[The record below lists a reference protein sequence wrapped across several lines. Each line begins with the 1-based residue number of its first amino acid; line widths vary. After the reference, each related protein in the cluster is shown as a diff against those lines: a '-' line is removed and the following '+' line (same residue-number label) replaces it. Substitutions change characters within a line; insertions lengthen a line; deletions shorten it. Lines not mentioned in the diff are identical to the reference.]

1 MTKITDIPRKIW
13 DALPFTGAPKPVVTH
28 LELSGVIATSSRTG
42 KSLNLRRVEKA
53 LDEAFAPGNLKAVAL
68 SVNSPGGSPVQSRLI
83 LDRIRLLAKEKEI
96 PVLTFVEDVG
106 ASGGYILAIAGDEV
120 YADPSSIV
128 GSIGVIG
135 GGFGFPEAMS
145 KLGIERR
152 IYTAGEN
159 KSQLDPFKPE
169 DPADVE
175 RHQVLMDA
183 LHEIFIDLVK
193 ARRGDK
199 LTTEKNIFTGE
210 YWHADAARSYGLID
224 EIGDVRSV
232 LQEKYGK
239 DIKIKR
245 IETDERSLIQKLLA
259 QHPQAMP
266 SALVSADEIIDTLET
281 RTQWSRFGL

>member
-1 MTKITDIPRKIW
+1 MTKFTDIPRNIW
-13 DALPFTGAPKPVVTH
+13 NALPFSGEPKPLVTH
-28 LELSGVIATSSRTG
+28 LELSGVIAASSRTG

-53 LDEAFAPGNLKAVAL
+53 LDEAFSPGNLKAVAI

-83 LDRIRLLAKEKEI
+83 LDRIRLLAKDKEV

-135 GGFGFPEAMS
+135 GGFGFPEAIA

-159 KSQLDPFKPE
+159 KSQLDPFQPE

-175 RHQVLMDA
+175 RHQALMDA

-193 ARRGDK
+193 ERRGEK
-199 LTTEKNIFTGE
+199 LTTEKDIFNGE
-210 YWHADAARSYGLID
+210 YWHAEAARNYGLID
-224 EIGDVRSV
+224 EIGELRSV
-232 LQEKYGK
+232 LKRKYG
-239 DIKIKR
+239 DEVKIKR

-259 QHPQAMP
+259 RGGPVMP
-266 SALVSADEIIDTLET
+266 SALISADEVVDTLET
-281 RTQWSRFGL
+281 RTTWSRFGL